1 MVMNATPGN
10 ESSSQMD
17 DVEELSWKMLDNNI
31 SEADLRRLELLLQD
45 NAECRQRYLDCA
57 KLHCELNAF
66 FNPASQEQ
74 ETGMRAPMGMLSQG
88 LTASNPSSLQR

>member
-17 DVEELSWKMLDNNI
+17 DVEELSWKMLDHNI
-31 SEADLRRLELLLQD
+31 SDSDLRRLELLLQND
-45 NAECRQRYLDCA
+45 AECRQRYLDCA

-74 ETGMRAPMGMLSQG
+74 ETVMRAPMGMLSQG
-88 LTASNPSSLQR
+88 LTASNPGSLQR